1 MVGRQNR
8 DLAVAAV
15 DVPRVTPDP
24 SACDGFH
31 FLRPSS
37 AKQADRTRRSKR
49 SASRAPNETV
59 CEKGEERPGSV
70 SAVIDVEE
78 ASTVVS
84 VKNTCGHEEKS
95 LPHIAFTAPNIQSK
109 ILSTLLRIGCT

>member
-1 MVGRQNR
+1 MRWLPFFAAIKRQTSRQN
-8 DLAVAAV
+8 
-15 DVPRVTPDP
+15 T
-24 SACDGFH
+24 
-31 FLRPSS
+31 
-37 AKQADRTRRSKR
+37 QIKR